1 MDTFLTHNQFVMSD
15 LINEIILRPRFDI
28 EMQTEAESL
37 KSAFD
42 VTPNSPFLLKRID
55 EHIYIRFE
63 KEKTNFWSPQLHLE
77 ISSFEPGKSTIH
89 GVFGPNPTLWTFFMF
104 LHFGIATLFVILGIF
119 AYSKHSLGHDIG
131 LWIGGMLF
139 LVILWIVLYLFGR
152 MGKAKGKPQMEQLRR
167 YADSLLVQIQKQQL

>member
-1 MDTFLTHNQFVMSD
+1 MSD

-28 EMQTEAESL
+28 VIKKEVEAL

-42 VTPNSPFLLKRID
+42 VAPTAPFLLKRID
-55 EHIYIRFE
+55 EHIYIRFQ
-63 KEKTNFWSPQLHLE
+63 KEQTTFWSPQLHLE
-77 ISSFEPGKSTIH
+77 ISSFEEGESTIH

-131 LWIGGMLF
+131 LWIGGMIF
-139 LVILWIVLYLFGR
+139 LVVLWIVLYLFGR
-152 MGKAKGKPQMEQLRR
+152 MGKAKGKPQMHQLRK
-167 YADSLLVQIQKQQL
+167 YADSLLVEIQKKHG